1 MPIAEILSS
10 PVSGIM
16 FVVGIVLAVTV
27 HEFSH
32 AKMADHLGDPTP
44 SMQGRVTLNPKAH
57 LDLMGSLLFLLIGF
71 GWGKPV
77 VYDPY
82 NLANPKRDAAL
93 IALAGPGS
101 NAIFALLCSGL
112 LYLFTFLDQPGLLV
126 IGQALI
132 MHTLFANV
140 ALGIFNLLP
149 IAPLDGFKIVG
160 GVLNEEQA
168 HEWYGLERYGFIFL
182 MLVIFPLIGGRSI
195 IDIVVAPAVHG
206 VLSVLVP

>member
-1 MPIAEILSS
+1 MPIAEILSN

-16 FVVGIVLAVTV
+16 FIVGIVLAVTV

-57 LDLMGSLLFLLIGF
+57 LDLMGSLLFLIIGF

-82 NLANPKRDAAL
+82 NLENPRRDAAL

-101 NAIFALLCSGL
+101 NAVFALLCSGL
-112 LYLFTFLDQPGLLV
+112 LYLSTFVDQDGVLV
-126 IGQALI
+126 IGRALL
-132 MHTLFANV
+132 MHTIFANV
-140 ALGIFNLLP
+140 ALGVFNLLP

-160 GVLNEEQA
+160 GALSDERA
-168 HEWYGLERYGFIFL
+168 REWYGLERYGFIFL
-182 MLVIFPLIGGRSI
+182 MMMIFPLVGGRSVL
-195 IDIVVAPAVHG
+195 DIVVSPVVSG
-206 VLSVLVP
+206 VLGVLMP